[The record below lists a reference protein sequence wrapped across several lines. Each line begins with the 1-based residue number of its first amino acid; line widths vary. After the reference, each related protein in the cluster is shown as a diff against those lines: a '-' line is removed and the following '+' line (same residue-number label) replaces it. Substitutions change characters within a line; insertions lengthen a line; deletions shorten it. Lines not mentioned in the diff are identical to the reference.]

1 VNLDYISFDLD
12 DSQVGDVVVS
22 IVHNGFYR
30 QTTIWINVDN
40 EDKGQKTPRE
50 ILIKHY
56 VTFSTHSPKCIVG
69 IYKQGDFVPCVDDI

>member
-1 VNLDYISFDLD
+1 VNLDYIRFDLD

-30 QTTIWINVDN
+30 KATIWINVDN
-40 EDKGQKTPRE
+40 EGKGQKTPRE

-56 VTFSTHSPKCIVG
+56 FTFRHPFTSMHSRDLQARRFYSMC
-69 IYKQGDFVPCVDDI
+69 